1 MTMTKDAIKSTL
13 NVVRIVADA
22 IREAKEIPSGHLYAT
37 LMEYGMPLEVYQKII
52 DALKGAG
59 LVEETPAHLL
69 KWIEPKEASAATEA
83 K

>member
-1 MTMTKDAIKSTL
+1 MMNAYQTHIHII
-13 NVVRIVADA
+13 RIVADA
-22 IREAKEIPSGHLYAT
+22 IREAKEIPSGTLYAAC
-37 LMEYGMPLEVYQKII
+37 MDMGMPLEVYQKII
-52 DALKGAG
+52 DTLKGAG